1 LTERQRNSV
10 GALYFLSNISYN
22 ELGGEQIMP
31 LVIAGACIGLA
42 VYLVVEYFKK

>member
-22 ELGGEQIMP
+22 ELGGEEIMP
-31 LVIAGACIGLA
+31 LVVAGALIGLA
-42 VYLVVEYFKK
+42 VYMIAEYFKK